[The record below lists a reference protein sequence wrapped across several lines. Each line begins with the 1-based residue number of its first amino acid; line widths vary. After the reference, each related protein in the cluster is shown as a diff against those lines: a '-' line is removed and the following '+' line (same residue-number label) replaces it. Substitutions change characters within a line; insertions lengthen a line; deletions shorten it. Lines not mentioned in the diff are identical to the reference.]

1 MMNTTLTM
9 FRMLGAAALAVGV
22 VLLVFAF
29 NASNAPVE
37 QIADT
42 LTGRYTDRT
51 MWYLLGGVA
60 AVVAGGSLIMS
71 GK

>member
-1 MMNTTLTM
+1 MNTTFTV

-22 VLLVFAF
+22 VLLVFGF
-29 NASNAPVE
+29 SASNAPVE
-37 QIADT
+37 QLADT

-51 MWYLLGGVA
+51 MWYLVGGVA
-60 AVVAGGSLIMS
+60 AMVAGGSLIMS